1 MIMSI
6 RLISTSILALT
17 LLSPLAFAK
26 PLTPQSSEATNCLQ
40 RDVGQKADCIDPTAA
55 SVDLAGAVTVSG
67 SDVPRGDSDHGDTR
81 TGAYTIIY
89 KADPFLTINNN
100 PK

>member
-1 MIMSI
+1 MII
-6 RLISTSILALT
+6 RLFSTAAVALT
-17 LLSPLAFAK
+17 MLAPLASAQ
-26 PLTPQSSEATNCLQ
+26 TAGAQQSPNLSCLQ
-40 RDVGQKADCIDPTAA
+40 RDVGIKADCIDPTAA